1 MDSLSRSL
9 NWPRLVL
16 ASGSPRRRQLMRAIG
31 ADFRVM
37 VPRIDE
43 PIEDGVDPSL
53 TARRLA
59 RDKALWAHRHYTGNR
74 GHRLILAA
82 DTLVVYRHHVLGKPV
97 DAADA
102 TRMLALL
109 SNKWHTV
116 VTGVCLLDR
125 GNGTSVTAAE
135 RTRVKFRKLSR
146 EFIGRYVVSGEPLDK
161 AGAYGIQRLGALLV
175 ERIDGCYFNVVG
187 LPLVRV
193 AKMIERM
200 RAAR

>member
-1 MDSLSRSL
+1 MDSLSRYL
-9 NWPRLVL
+9 NWPKLVL
-16 ASGSPRRRQLMRAIG
+16 ASGSPRRSQLLRAIG
-31 ADFRVM
+31 ADFRVR

-43 PIEDGVDPSL
+43 PIGEGVDPAL

-59 RDKALWAHRHYTGNR
+59 RDKARWAHRHYTGDR

-82 DTLVVYRHHVLGKPV
+82 DTLVVYRHHVLGKPR

-102 TRMLALL
+102 RRMLALL

-125 GNGTSVTAAE
+125 RNGRAATAAE
-135 RTRVKFRKLSR
+135 RTRVKFRVLPG
-146 EFIGRYVVSGEPLDK
+146 EFIDRYVASGEPLDK